1 MVEKATLD
9 AEYSVIGC
17 LLVDPSIVGELISL
31 TRAEDFS
38 IPELRTV
45 YQAAVRLFTAGRP
58 VDAVTIRGVCG
69 AEYNNLLLQCMDITP
84 TAFGWKTYI
93 AAMQEQT
100 RVRRL
105 RALAEQLAGVRTSM
119 QARELIGQAGEILS
133 EKNRTRV
140 VTMDQALLQFFT
152 EQGEKRKFISYGLD
166 KLDRRLYSDHGD
178 FVVLAGRPS
187 AGKTALALQMAAHM
201 GQQERVGFYS
211 LETSPAKLTNRLVAN
226 RCIIDFARIN
236 RREMT
241 DEEWQRA
248 ATWKKEVTATD
259 LELVH
264 APGWGVQDILT
275 TALARRQRIVFIDYL
290 QELRGRG
297 RDRFEQVTN
306 ISLDLHTM
314 AQEHGILVVALSQF
328 SRAAASRADAA
339 PTLTDLRESGQIEQ
353 DADAVLALY
362 LDPDED
368 APADDRKL
376 RVLKNKEGRLGEFS
390 LSFDGQHQLFAEYM
404 DGQLAAARHVA
415 RVEKSHRGQQ
425 SEIKTVPEEAK
436 NEPA

>member
-1 MVEKATLD
+1 M
-9 AEYSVIGC
+9 
-17 LLVDPSIVGELISL
+17 
-31 TRAEDFS
+31 
-38 IPELRTV
+38 
-45 YQAAVRLFTAGRP
+45 
-58 VDAVTIRGVCG
+58 
-69 AEYNNLLLQCMDITP
+69 
-84 TAFGWKTYI
+84 
-93 AAMQEQT
+93 
-100 RVRRL
+100 
-105 RALAEQLAGVRTSM
+105 
-119 QARELIGQAGEILS
+119 
-133 EKNRTRV
+133 
-140 VTMDQALLQFFT
+140 
-152 EQGEKRKFISYGLD
+152 
-166 KLDRRLYSDHGD
+166 
-178 FVVLAGRPS
+178 
-187 AGKTALALQMAAHM
+187 
-201 GQQERVGFYS
+201 
-211 LETSPAKLTNRLVAN
+211 AN

-362 LDPDED
+362 LDPAED

-425 SEIKTVPEEAK
+425 EIESA
-436 NEPA
+436 